1 MTGTLKVTPEEL
13 RSTAAAF
20 ASCGSEVKN
29 NTAQMLTLVAGIC
42 QSVWSG
48 ASSASYLNKLQAL
61 GADIE
66 KINKML
72 QEQVNDLTAM
82 AEEYE
87 RAEQEAQTAASALKN
102 NIVG

>member
-1 MTGTLKVTPEEL
+1 MKVEIE
-13 RSTAAAF
+13 RDVSH
-20 ASCGSEVKN
+20 
-29 NTAQMLTLVAGIC
+29 
-42 QSVWSG
+42 
-48 ASSASYLNKLQAL
+48 LQ
-61 GADIE
+61 
-66 KINKML
+66 NKML

>member
-1 MTGTLKVTPEEL
+1 
-13 RSTAAAF
+13 
-20 ASCGSEVKN
+20 
-29 NTAQMLTLVAGIC
+29 
-42 QSVWSG
+42 
-48 ASSASYLNKLQAL
+48 
-61 GADIE
+61 
-66 KINKML
+66 ML